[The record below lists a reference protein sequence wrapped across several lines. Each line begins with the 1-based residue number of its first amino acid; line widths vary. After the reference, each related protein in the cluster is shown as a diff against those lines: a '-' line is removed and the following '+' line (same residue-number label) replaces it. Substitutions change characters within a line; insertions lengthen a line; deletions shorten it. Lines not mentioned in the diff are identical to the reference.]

1 MAEQNLNQGIELH
14 SKAQALSV
22 AFPLGS
28 RGAAT
33 AFPPFVPSVFTNSPC
48 YLTVLVVSCSPSCA
62 RSANNKTTP
71 EPQSPFDD
79 PDGLPYIVWHVRTHF
94 CVSHG
99 IVNAVISHGNI
110 CDRMELGYNA
120 SCNLKSQALHHR
132 DRHERK
138 LGIARGLSIHVGLF
152 SMSRADSR
160 SVTNIKFIA
169 IMPVY

>member
-22 AFPLGS
+22 SFPLGS

-33 AFPPFVPSVFTNSPC
+33 AFPPFVPSVFTNSPF
-48 YLTVLVVSCSPSCA
+48 YLTVLVFSCSPLSCA

-71 EPQSPFDD
+71 EPQSPSDD
-79 PDGLPYIVWHVRTHF
+79 PDGLPHIAWHVRTHS
-94 CVSHG
+94 CV
-99 IVNAVISHGNI
+99 N
-110 CDRMELGYNA
+110 RMELGYNA
-120 SCNLKSQALHHR
+120 PCNLKSQALHHR

-138 LGIARGLSIHVGLF
+138 LGIARGLSIHVGF
-152 SMSRADSR
+152 FFMSRADSR

-169 IMPVY
+169 ITPVY

>member
-48 YLTVLVVSCSPSCA
+48 YLTVLVFSCSPSCV

-79 PDGLPYIVWHVRTHF
+79 PDGLPHIALHVRTHS

-99 IVNAVISHGNI
+99 IVNAVISHGDI
-110 CDRMELGYNA
+110 WDRMELGYNA
-120 SCNLKSQALHHR
+120 PCNLKSQALHHR

-138 LGIARGLSIHVGLF
+138 LEIARGLSIHVGFF